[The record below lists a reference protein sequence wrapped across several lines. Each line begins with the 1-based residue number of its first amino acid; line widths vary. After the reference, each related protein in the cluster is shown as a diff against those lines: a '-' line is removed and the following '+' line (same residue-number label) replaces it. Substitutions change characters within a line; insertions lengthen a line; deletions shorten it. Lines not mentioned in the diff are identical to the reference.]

1 MGKRYSCLLC
11 WILLAVSLVPVSA
24 KERTVLLWQD
34 ALPGGADV
42 ASVGALLQD
51 AGIPT
56 EVVNGRDLSTP
67 GRLDTRRVSLLV
79 LPYGSRYPA
88 PARDALLAYLRGGGA
103 LLTLGG
109 RAFTEP
115 LQPAGDGWAT
125 AEALRQPLPGDPLV
139 VADFEPNGANPE
151 AVTASDRPDMPV
163 IRSVA
168 EKGVH
173 VLEAHSPTLTGFEY
187 VLLRVGPGRA
197 DRPILRFRARGDG
210 ATPLLC
216 VEAGEADGS
225 RWKAIVPLAKK
236 WTTYR
241 IHATEF
247 VAYASP
253 SRAGE
258 GDSLHPEA
266 LRELR
271 FGFTQ
276 SMVGAGAHRFWIDDI
291 VWEPGV
297 TVARAGKAR
306 PLVRTVASPVEVYFG
321 SSLTGGTTG
330 VVPLFSLSTRLPDGA
345 RLAPVHPLA
354 PPVPKGSA
362 RGWTATGWADDLLTA
377 WVKTPGSRLSVPRQ
391 ATGRRATLVE
401 ARTAGG
407 QAVGPA
413 FSLIVHTRGEFAG
426 GRWAFSGLEAPGLYS
441 AGYADSGAAL
451 ARLVHALTAKPLL
464 GELRPEFSPGG
475 TSATVQAIAEVA
487 GAPASASTAAVRTR
501 IFSLG
506 KAEPLAE
513 ATAPVQLPAGK
524 SSKVKGATVP
534 LDRLDPGAY
543 RLEASLLVDGEEIDR
558 ATCTVDLAQTLRM
571 LADEFCQRQR
581 ENGTYSGVAFNDARA
596 ARTLLGM
603 HAISGERRYLT
614 SARRWGE
621 EVLRLQREDGGYRM
635 GYGITSVGEECYVA
649 DGGEI
654 ATGIIRLAL
663 DLPARERGRYLK
675 SLEQYI
681 GFREEFRCE
690 GGGIG
695 VGYCKT
701 DYSVRPLVPL
711 KEIRRIYAPEVNL
724 YTIGCT
730 LATAAAHAA
739 LVGGPEEQKRAA
751 GDARWLMERQKSTI
765 HGAYVESFIW
775 AHALLPDKALRAEI
789 EAFLRER
796 MIQPLCGPDTPWWI
810 SGGGRSALTLDG
822 FVYAAN
828 TFAREPAV
836 QAEAARAIY
845 GLCADSSPWSLHRLR
860 AEPKWT
866 HHDWI
871 YASYAGVSLVD
882 ALRAGI
888 SLPPAGK

>member
-1 MGKRYSCLLC
+1 MRKRYSCLLC
-11 WILLAVSLVPVSA
+11 WLLLAVSLVPARAS
-24 KERTVLLWQD
+24 ERAVLLWQD
-34 ALPGGADV
+34 TLPGGADV
-42 ASVGALLQD
+42 ASLGAVLRNAD
-51 AGIPT
+51 IPT
-56 EVVNGRDLSTP
+56 EVVSGRDLSAP
-67 GRLDTRRVSLLV
+67 GRLDIKRVSLLI

-88 PARDALLAYLRGGGA
+88 PARDAILAYLRGGGA

-139 VADFEPNGANPE
+139 VADFEPNGASPE
-151 AVTASDRPDMPV
+151 ATTASDRSDMPV
-163 IRSVA
+163 IRTVT
-168 EKGVH
+168 EKGGH
-173 VLEAHSPTLTGFEY
+173 VLEAHSPSLTGFEY
-187 VLLRVGPGRA
+187 VLLRVHPARA

-210 ATPLLC
+210 ATPFLC

-225 RWKAIVPLAKK
+225 RWKAIVPLTKK
-236 WTTYR
+236 WETYR

-253 SRAGE
+253 SRMGE
-258 GDSLHPEA
+258 GDSFHPEA

-271 FGFTQ
+271 FGYTQ
-276 SMVGAGAHRFWIDDI
+276 AMVGTGAHRFWIDDI

-297 TVARAGKAR
+297 TVARAGKAL
-306 PLVRTVASPVEVYFG
+306 PLVRTAASPVEVFFG
-321 SSLTGGTTG
+321 SHLTGGTG
-330 VVPLFSLSTRLPDGA
+330 VMPLFSLSTRIPDGA
-345 RLAPVHPLA
+345 RLVPVHPLA
-354 PPVPKGSA
+354 PPVPQRPA
-362 RGWTATGWADDLLTA
+362 RGWTATGWADDLFTA
-377 WVKTPGSRLSVPRQ
+377 WLDNPGGRLSVARQ
-391 ATGRRATLVE
+391 STGRRETLVE
-401 ARTAGG
+401 ARAAGG
-407 QAVGPA
+407 KVVGPA
-413 FSLIVHTRGEFAG
+413 FSLIVQTRGEFAG
-426 GRWAFSGLEAPGLYS
+426 GRWAFSGIESPDLYS
-441 AGYADSGAAL
+441 ARDAASGAAL
-451 ARLVHALTAKPLL
+451 VRLVHALTSRPLL
-464 GELRPEFSPGG
+464 GELRPEFSAGETG
-475 TSATVQAIAEVA
+475 ATLQIAAEVA
-487 GAPASASTAAVRTR
+487 GIPGSDSTATVRTR
-501 IFSLG
+501 VFSLG
-506 KAEPLAE
+506 EAAPLAE
-513 ATAPVQLPAGK
+513 ATASAQVPAGK
-524 SSKVKGATVP
+524 RALVKGVTVP
-534 LDRLDPGAY
+534 LARLNPGAY
-543 RLEASLLVDGEEIDR
+543 RLEASILVDGEEIDR

-596 ARTLLGM
+596 ARTLLAM
-603 HAISGERRYLT
+603 HALTGDRRYLA

-621 EVLRLQREDGGYRM
+621 EVLRQQREDGGYRM

-681 GFREEFRCE
+681 RFREDFRCE

-701 DYSVRPLVPL
+701 DYGVRPMVPL
-711 KEIRRIYAPEVNL
+711 KEIRRIYAPEINL

-730 LATAAAHAA
+730 LATAAAHAT
-739 LVGGPEEQKRAA
+739 LFGGLEEQQRAA
-751 GDARWLMERQKSTI
+751 GDARWLMERQKNTI

-796 MIQPLCGPDTPWWI
+796 MIQPLCGPDRPWWI
-810 SGGGRSALTLDG
+810 WGAGRSALTLDG
-822 FVYAAN
+822 FIYAAN
-828 TFAREPAV
+828 TFAPEPAV

-845 GLCADSSPWSLHRLR
+845 GLCADSTPWSLHRLR
-860 AEPKWT
+860 AEPKWN

-871 YASYAGVSLVD
+871 YASYAGVSLAD
-882 ALRAGI
+882 ALRPGI
-888 SLPPAGK
+888 TLPPTGK